1 MNLSRRHLLQAGAV
15 CVAGFLAGL
24 SGAQGTAQ
32 ASIGSGHP
40 QARIPSLPAL
50 RSRLKGRLLLP
61 ADAQFSARGTL
72 RYLFGFRAAGC
83 HGRGRE

>member
-1 MNLSRRHLLQAGAV
+1 MKLSRRHLLQAGAV
-15 CVAGFLAGL
+15 CVAGFLT
-24 SGAQGTAQ
+24 GAQGTAQ
-32 ASIGSGHP
+32 ASIGSGRP
-40 QARIPSLPAL
+40 QGRIPSLPAL